1 MYILVYMKTLSKT
14 KIKKWGNSQGLRL
27 DKILLSRLNL
37 NINDEVSVMSDDKS
51 IVIKPTEDRNKKI
64 LDELLSKIP
73 EDYKPKEIDWGGP
86 VGREIW

>member
-1 MYILVYMKTLSKT
+1 MKTLSKT